1 MVKNYF
7 ALHYS
12 CTPSPHIVVLV
23 WWRRWEQL
31 KPALPAAKCP
41 EAKPTLKLVC
51 TEECP
56 ANEDVYFL
64 MKMLHFMLC
73 SVSEWDLTK
82 STFSRMLLCII
93 GNHVRL
99 ALCYKSW
106 GKKKQKQLLSICP
119 VLVCSTRASVSFT
132 SRCTELTKRGN
143 PSSYEMFLMSVL
155 CDVVALEMG
164 FLRDE
169 TTEECR
175 TGTETALNEAG
186 SGGWLQFTLRMLYP
200 AVNAHRG

>member
-7 ALHYS
+7 APHDS
-12 CTPSPHIVVLV
+12 CAPSPHIVVLV
-23 WWRRWEQL
+23 GWRRWEQL

-41 EAKPTLKLVC
+41 EAKPTPKLVC
-51 TEECP
+51 TEEFP

-64 MKMLHFMLC
+64 MKTLHFMLF
-73 SVSEWDLTK
+73 SVTEWDLIK
-82 STFSRMLLCII
+82 STFSRMILCVI
-93 GNHVRL
+93 GNHVRQ

-106 GKKKQKQLLSICP
+106 EKRQLLSVCP
-119 VLVCSTRASVSFT
+119 VLVCSTRARVSFT
-132 SRCTELTKRGN
+132 FRCTELTKRGI
-143 PSSYEMFLMSVL
+143 PSCYYETLLMSVL
-155 CDVVALEMG
+155 CDVVSS
-164 FLRDE
+164 LRNPISKE
-169 TTEECR
+169 TAEECG